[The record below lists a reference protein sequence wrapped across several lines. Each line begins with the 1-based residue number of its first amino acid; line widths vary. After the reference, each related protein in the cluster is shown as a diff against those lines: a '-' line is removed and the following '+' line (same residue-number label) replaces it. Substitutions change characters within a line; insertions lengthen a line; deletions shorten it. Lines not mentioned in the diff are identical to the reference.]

1 MLYCSIV
8 DFTSLTDEWTEILR
22 QRMKKHFTDERAL
35 KRKESVAARALLCF
49 MLKNCFGLTDFIADC
64 DENGKPYIEK
74 SNLHFNLSHSGNY
87 ALCVCGDEK
96 VGCDLE
102 KIKACNLKV
111 AQRFFCEKEFI
122 ALQKNEASPFAFTK
136 MWTLKESALKFS
148 GNGISG
154 GLDSYDFSEY
164 YEEDEFVMNNLHF
177 FSFDKDGY
185 SVSICSD
192 GNKISQLEVSVDD
205 IVTDS

>member
-8 DFTSLTDEWTEILR
+8 DFSSLTDEQTEILR

-35 KRKESVAARALLCF
+35 KRKESVAARALLCL
-49 MLKNCFGLTDFIADC
+49 MLDNCFGLTDFTVNC
-64 DENGKPYIEK
+64 DKNGKPYIEN
-74 SNLHFNLSHSGNY
+74 SNLYFNLSHSGDY
-87 ALCVCGDEK
+87 ALCVCGDKK
-96 VGCDLE
+96 VGCDIE

-111 AQRFFCEKEFI
+111 AQRFFCENEFK
-122 ALQKNEASPFAFTK
+122 ALRNSEASAYVFSK

-154 GLDSYDFSEY
+154 GLDSDDFSEY
-164 YEEDEFVMNNLHF
+164 YKEDEFDIDNLHF
-177 FSFDKDGY
+177 FSYEKDGY
-185 SVSICSD
+185 SVSICCDD
-192 GNKISQLEVSVDD
+192 GKITQLEVSVDD